1 MQTKFTYK
9 ILKVLQVPYNYFLDI
24 GVVESKSVKYIQCH
38 RLKEYIFRFF
48 AFWLISCE
56 P

>member
-1 MQTKFTYK
+1 MVRE
-9 ILKVLQVPYNYFLDI
+9 IAWEGDVPPPVCSVQAKEYFRALL
-24 GVVESKSVKYIQCH
+24 QCH